1 MTDLMV
7 LVFQN
12 VRISLGMEERKPD
25 DSNQSIELSM
35 DSSQPADMSMPSDI
49 SIDVSNASGDE
60 ANRSMETAA
69 PHDK

>member
-1 MTDLMV
+1 
-7 LVFQN
+7 
-12 VRISLGMEERKPD
+12 MEERKPD
-25 DSNQSIELSM
+25 ESNQSIELSM

-49 SIDVSNASGDE
+49 SIDVSTASGDE